1 MAWKTMNRK
10 TTKKALVRACDAIS
24 DLIQVIEL
32 REEDDKIDTSK
43 IENLIHKLQDIV
55 EVEDDG

>member
-10 TTKKALVRACDAIS
+10 TTKKALLRACDAIS

-32 REEDDKIDTSK
+32 RGEDEKIDTTK

-55 EVEDDG
+55 GIEE

>member
-10 TTKKALVRACDAIS
+10 TTKKALARACDAIA

-32 REEDDKIDTSK
+32 RGEDEKIDTTK

-55 EVEDDG
+55 GND

>member
-1 MAWKTMNRK
+1 MTWKTLNRK
-10 TTKKALVRACDAIS
+10 TTKKALVRACDAIE

-55 EVEDDG
+55 GVENE